1 MQGPR
6 ARSAQGR
13 GRGWERNDGF
23 QTTAPSEPDPSAG
36 TGTMVPRAWSEAPID
51 SAAGWG
57 EGINQGGGGPGLGA
71 GEVGESQND
80 PPKLEAFLTPPIEPV
95 LAPKHK

>member
-1 MQGPR
+1 MEPARPPPARGAASR
-6 ARSAQGR
+6 AA
-13 GRGWERNDGF
+13 
-23 QTTAPSEPDPSAG
+23 A
-36 TGTMVPRAWSEAPID
+36 
-51 SAAGWG
+51 AAGWG
-57 EGINQGGGGPGLGA
+57 AGINPGGGGPGLGA